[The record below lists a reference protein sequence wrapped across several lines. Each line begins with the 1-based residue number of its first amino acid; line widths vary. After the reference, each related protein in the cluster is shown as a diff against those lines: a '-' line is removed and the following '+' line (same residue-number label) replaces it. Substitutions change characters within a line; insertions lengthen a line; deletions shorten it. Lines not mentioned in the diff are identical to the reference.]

1 MNDINEIISLIRRD
15 LREELSPAEKEVL
28 SNWAASDPA
37 YSQLLHAVRNE
48 QWLSEE
54 LKNYAALQEAEASSD
69 RMLQLIQQGIQP
81 AAAPVRTIHPF
92 KKWIAAAAI
101 VTVFSA
107 VAYLVLRPDGGSKTQ
122 QVADIDPGSSKAT
135 LTLSNGDRIEL
146 NTGGGGIV
154 TGNEII
160 RYADSSMLAVTPPE
174 ASAVAF
180 NTLSTPKGG
189 QYRIVLPDGTRVW
202 LNAET
207 TLKYPGKFAIDHRT
221 VELEGEAFFEVAQK
235 HHQPFMVKTKAQELQ
250 VLGTAFNIN
259 AYPDETFTST
269 TLAEGSV
276 QVRNLATAE
285 VNKLQPGTQSEVSGQ
300 RTIIRQAD
308 VFSATAWKEGL
319 FSFRNATVADLMK
332 QLRRWYG
339 VDVEFEGKMPD
350 MRING
355 EVDRNMSA
363 SKVFEVLD
371 YLDIQFR
378 IEENRIII
386 SNKHNNK

>member
-15 LREELSPAEKEVL
+15 LRGELSTEESERL
-28 SNWAASDPA
+28 SNWAAADPA
-37 YSQLLHAVRNE
+37 YSQLLDAVRNE
-48 QWLSEE
+48 QWLTEE
-54 LKNYAALQEAEASSD
+54 LKNYASLKEDEASAA
-69 RMLQLIQQGIQP
+69 RMLQLVQQGIQP

-92 KKWIAAAAI
+92 KKWMTAAAI
-101 VTVFSA
+101 VTVFSVA
-107 VAYLVLRPDGGSKTQ
+107 AYLILRPGASTTSQ
-122 QVADIDPGSSKAT
+122 QVADIGPGSSKAT

-174 ASAVAF
+174 ASATNF

-189 QYRIVLPDGTRVW
+189 QYRIVLPDGTKVW

-207 TLKYPGKFAIDHRT
+207 TLKYPGKFAADHRT
-221 VELEGEAFFEVAQK
+221 VELQGEAFFEVEQK
-235 HHQPFMVKTKAQELQ
+235 QHQPFIVRTKAQELQ

-259 AYPDETFTST
+259 AYPDETITST
-269 TLAEGSV
+269 TLASGSV

-285 VNKLQPGTQSEVSGQ
+285 VNKLQPGTQSEVNAE

-339 VDVEFEGKMPD
+339 VDVEFEGRMPE

-378 IEENRIII
+378 IEDNKIII